1 MKAEDPRRNL
11 RRCYRKMIR
20 AVNINVVAR
29 AVGVRPAY
37 SGRQVV
43 EIGLEGLFLRMMR
56 KEVTKGY

>member
-1 MKAEDPRRNL
+1 
-11 RRCYRKMIR
+11 MIR

-43 EIGLEGLFLRMMR
+43 EIGLEGLFLRMLHIGVN
-56 KEVTKGY
+56 EGY